1 MRNLIPSHHGS
12 EPLSPRTPDLE
23 QVRAIKRWTS
33 ELLKLASDDVVT
45 VSELDCASADCPIIE
60 TLITVHAQNA
70 RRTWRFSRPK
80 IAITK
85 LTLSQVFAHSSGTTH
100 DSTPLPS
107 FPCT

>member
-1 MRNLIPSHHGS
+1 M
-12 EPLSPRTPDLE
+12 
-23 QVRAIKRWTS
+23 KRWTS

-60 TLITVHAQNA
+60 TLITVHAANT

-85 LTLSQVFAHSSGTTH
+85 LALAQVFAHSSGTTH
-100 DSTPLPS
+100 DSS
-107 FPCT
+107 SI